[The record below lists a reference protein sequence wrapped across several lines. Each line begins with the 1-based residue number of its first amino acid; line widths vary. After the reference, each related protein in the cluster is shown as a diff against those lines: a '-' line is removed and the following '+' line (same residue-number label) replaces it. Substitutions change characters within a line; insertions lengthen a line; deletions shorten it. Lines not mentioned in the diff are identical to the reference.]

1 MNLIIA
7 QGNSEFL
14 FYLAHSFYFKDVFD
28 KNPFIVLVSH
38 ESTQVP
44 CELLIQKYNPSLKG
58 IKVGL
63 FQSQNK

>member
-7 QGNSEFL
+7 QGNSEFF
-14 FYLAHSFYFKDVFD
+14 FYLPHSFYFKDVFD

-44 CELLIQKYNPSLKG
+44 CELLMQKYNPLLKG